1 MSVRGPGDG
10 GPRPGGP
17 LEGLFVPPRHCPG
30 GSGRARRSRSCR
42 GTAGDSAVRTGLE
55 AASGW
60 GGGGGGSIQSR
71 SRIAGCGGRAGLLP
85 AATGRVAD
93 GAGKMKTTG
102 HVKTEST
109 EAVVHLWA

>member
-42 GTAGDSAVRTGLE
+42 GTAGDIAVRTRLE
-55 AASGW
+55 RLERLKFVTSQLVPERAAMRGSDRSGA
-60 GGGGGGSIQSR
+60 SVPPLDR
-71 SRIAGCGGRAGLLP
+71 SALL
-85 AATGRVAD
+85 AA
-93 GAGKMKTTG
+93 
-102 HVKTEST
+102 
-109 EAVVHLWA
+109 